1 MVGCMM
7 ASKGRTSV
15 AWLLSTGVGGVLSG
29 TLKGSPQSPA
39 GVPGSSCHCTVWE
52 QGTLTPP
59 LSVGKNTS
67 LRMGEQD
74 LVGNSQVQGWEEEP
88 ISPRPFVFREGAV
101 PRCSLSEHCVGF

>member
-1 MVGCMM
+1 MHDGF
-7 ASKGRTSV
+7 KGKDLRGLAPV
-15 AWLLSTGVGGVLSG
+15 YRGGGVLSG

-74 LVGNSQVQGWEEEP
+74 LVGNSQIQGWEEEL

-101 PRCSLSEHCVGF
+101 PRCSNAVWGFR